1 MIRPAPTLLLAIG
14 LLAAC
19 SPDREP
25 RANCFEVAARGPGTG
40 DCTFTVVDGS
50 RGKEG
55 AP

>member
-1 MIRPAPTLLLAIG
+1 MIRPAPLLLTLG

-25 RANCFEVAARGPGTG
+25 RANCFEIATRGPGTG
-40 DCTFTVVDGS
+40 DCNFTMVAGPGDAG
-50 RGKEG
+50 G

>member
-1 MIRPAPTLLLAIG
+1 MIRPAPLLLALG

-25 RANCFEVAARGPGTG
+25 RANCFEVTARGSGAG
-40 DCTFTVVDGS
+40 DCTFSVLAGPGDAG
-50 RGKEG
+50 G